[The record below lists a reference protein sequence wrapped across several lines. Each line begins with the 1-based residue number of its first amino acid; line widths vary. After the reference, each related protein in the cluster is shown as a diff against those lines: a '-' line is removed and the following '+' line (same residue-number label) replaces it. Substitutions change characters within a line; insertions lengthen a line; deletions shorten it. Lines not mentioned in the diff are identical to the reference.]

1 MQTTIIQRIEKFCDF
16 KKISIRKLSQMID
29 FNYTT
34 LNNYVNGRRSAIDV
48 DLICK
53 LMSSFDDINIEWI
66 LLERGS
72 MLKENSQPE
81 KIFIEKSSGATME
94 MLKMI
99 SELSAKNALLEKKVE
114 QFEKYNI
121 ATSPEERYGK

>member
-1 MQTTIIQRIEKFCDF
+1 METTIIQRVGKFCSY
-16 KKISIRKLSQMID
+16 KKITIRKLSQIID

-34 LNNYVNGRRSAIDV
+34 LNNYVNGRRSAIDI

-66 LLERGS
+66 LLERGN
-72 MLKENSQPE
+72 MLKEKKPIEFNSTG
-81 KIFIEKSSGATME
+81 STME

-99 SELSAKNALLEKKVE
+99 AELSAKNAILEMKIKE
-114 QFEKYNI
+114 FENHNI
-121 ATSPEERYGK
+121 AASPKIMYGK